1 MIQYCLWNDTD
12 CTFETK
18 WTRMKY
24 CKPLPWLLVGL
35 WTEAKNT
42 LSFFSVKNFSLF
54 GLLCMNTPFSS
65 PLSIERISI
74 AFSPQPMTS
83 LELLIWLTER
93 GFSPQ
98 FKIASWKI
106 IRSGLLVREFLDSLV
121 LGRQGPS
128 TLPLLQFQMYL
139 HRHLHRYNKEAIPF
153 HLIRVKSGFDE
164 E

>member
-106 IRSGLLVREFLDSLV
+106 IRSGFLVR
-121 LGRQGPS
+121 
-128 TLPLLQFQMYL
+128 
-139 HRHLHRYNKEAIPF
+139 F
-153 HLIRVKSGFDE
+153 HPKMSEHHYDVNIAKCLTKNLKTEQIIEISIF
-164 E
+164 